1 MKTSV
6 RTPTSAAPSAHRFDQ
21 RVMRR
26 RELLMNLLGAASLA
40 LTGCKRGPRRYE
52 VYYYYLPY

>member
-6 RTPTSAAPSAHRFDQ
+6 MIPTIAAFSVHRFDQ

-26 RELLMNLLGAASLA
+26 RELLMSLLGASLA
-40 LTGCKRGPRRYE
+40 VTGCKRGPQRYE